1 MKRRVNIFNQIHKGL
16 RAMLYDTGLALQLTD
31 FTNAKEA
38 EEVLAKLEMVL
49 NAFLKHAEH
58 EDHFILPVVEKH
70 SKELMQEF
78 DQEHE
83 KDEFMTHRLHSLVN
97 TFQQNNSDQARVENG
112 EKIFRAFNEFI
123 AFNLYHMNK
132 EEEKLNQLLWAHYT
146 DEQILDIQRELVK
159 TIAPE
164 ENMVVSQWMMR
175 GISDP
180 EIVNWLKSIKN
191 EAPYFVFQGI
201 IGLAEQ
207 VLPAE
212 RWERIQCRLTE
223 GLLLA

>member
-1 MKRRVNIFNQIHKGL
+1 
-16 RAMLYDTGLALQLTD
+16 MLYDTALTLQLTD
-31 FTNAKEA
+31 FTNIKETYTA
-38 EEVLAKLEMVL
+38 LAKLDAVL
-49 NAFLKHAEH
+49 NTFLKHAEH
-58 EDHFILPVVEKH
+58 EDQFILPVVEKH

-97 TFQQNNSDQARVENG
+97 TFHQNSSEQARTENG

-132 EEEKLNQLLWAHYT
+132 EEEKLNSLLWSHYS

-159 TIAPE
+159 SITPE
-164 ENMVVSQWMMR
+164 ENIMVSQWMMR

-180 EIVNWLKSIKN
+180 EIVNWLKAIKN
-191 EAPYFVFQGI
+191 EAPSFVFQGI

-207 VLPAE
+207 VLTTE
-212 RWERIQCRLTE
+212 RWCRIQCRLSE
-223 GLLLA
+223 GLQLA

>member
-1 MKRRVNIFNQIHKGL
+1 
-16 RAMLYDTGLALQLTD
+16 MLYDTGLALQLTD
-31 FTNAKEA
+31 FTDNHESEA
-38 EEVLAKLEMVL
+38 ALKKLDLVLDT
-49 NAFLKHAEH
+49 FLKHAAH

-97 TFQQNNSDQARVENG
+97 AFRQSSSDQAKMENG

-132 EEEKLNQLLWAHYT
+132 EEEKLNAILWSHYT

-159 TIAPE
+159 SITPE

-180 EIVNWLKSIKN
+180 EIVNWLKAIKN

-207 VLPAE
+207 VLPAA
-212 RWERIQCRLTE
+212 RWSKIQSGLSE
-223 GLLLA
+223 GLQLA